1 MPIYGNRNNNDRNNN
16 KKKYNWF
23 TKQIDQKGKDFMSQ
37 LSKQQISNDAL
48 SIIRDMVYGR
58 IDYNEFGQYFYYKDF
73 LIILIEK
80 SIDRQRYYSCNL
92 EALRM
97 YLSCVAQGMIYMD
110 NESRLYMQNTRD
122 ENFNLYT
129 IYNTVLNALVLCL
142 NTNTIDPLLTI
153 NSNLK
158 TALQMVKL

>member
-1 MPIYGNRNNNDRNNN
+1 MPVYGNRNNNDRN

-23 TKQIDQKGKDFMSQ
+23 TKQIDQKGKDFMFQ

-58 IDYNEFGQYFYYKDF
+58 IDYNEYGQYFYYKDF
-73 LIILIEK
+73 LVILIEK
-80 SIDRQRYYSCNL
+80 SMDRQRFYSCNL
-92 EALRM
+92 VALDA
-97 YLSCVAQGMIYMD
+97 YLSSVSQGMLFLD
-110 NESRLYMQNTRD
+110 NESRLCMQNTRD

-129 IYNTVLNALVLCL
+129 IYNTVLNALMICL
-142 NTNTIDPLLTI
+142 HTNTIDSLLTI
-153 NSNLK
+153 NGNLK